1 MAEAV
6 YLLCMLTSLFCAL
19 LLFRSYRA
27 SKSRLLFWSTL
38 CFFGLAVNNALLVV
52 DLILLPT
59 TIDLSIAR
67 AATAFLS
74 FASLLGGL
82 LWEAR

>member
-6 YLLCMLTSLFCAL
+6 YLLCMLTSLSCAL
-19 LLFRSYRA
+19 LLLRSYRA
-27 SKSRLLFWSTL
+27 SKSRLLFWSTV

-52 DLILLPT
+52 DLIVFPT
-59 TIDLSIAR
+59 SIDLGIAR
-67 AATAFLS
+67 AAVAFVS

-82 LWEAR
+82 VWEAR